1 MQGRDGKGS
10 IFMWAAGN
18 GGRDDSCAADGYVN
32 SIYTVAIGA
41 AFHDGSV
48 ASFDEECSGK
58 MATTFV
64 SRQDRS
70 SEIVSKS
77 IYVHLYSL
85 SIDIFFPQTTTT
97 VYSQC
102 TDDFSGTSAACPL
115 ASATVALA
123 LEVK

>member
-1 MQGRDGKGS
+1 
-10 IFMWAAGN
+10 MWAAGN

-77 IYVHLYSL
+77 MYVHILFPYSL
-85 SIDIFFPQTTTT
+85 ILMYSFHRLQLLCT
-97 VYSQC
+97 V
-102 TDDFSGTSAACPL
+102 SALMTLVGLVLP
-115 ASATVALA
+115 AL
-123 LEVK
+123 LLLQQ

>member
-1 MQGRDGKGS
+1 
-10 IFMWAAGN
+10 MWAAGN

-32 SIYTVAIGA
+32 SIYTIAIGA
-41 AFHDGSV
+41 ALHDGSV

-77 IYVHLYSL
+77 ILCTHILLPYSL
-85 SIDIFFPQTTTT
+85 SIGIFFPQTTTT

>member
-1 MQGRDGKGS
+1 
-10 IFMWAAGN
+10 MWAAGN

-32 SIYTVAIGA
+32 SIYTIAIGA
-41 AFHDGSV
+41 ALHDGSV

-77 IYVHLYSL
+77 VAICTHTFALQPEYWYILSTDYHYCVQSVH
-85 SIDIFFPQTTTT
+85 
-97 VYSQC
+97 
-102 TDDFSGTSAACPL
+102 
-115 ASATVALA
+115 
-123 LEVK
+123 

>member
-1 MQGRDGKGS
+1 
-10 IFMWAAGN
+10 MWAAGN

-77 IYVHLYSL
+77 MYVHIILPDSL
-85 SIDIFFPQTTTT
+85 SIDVFFPQTTTT